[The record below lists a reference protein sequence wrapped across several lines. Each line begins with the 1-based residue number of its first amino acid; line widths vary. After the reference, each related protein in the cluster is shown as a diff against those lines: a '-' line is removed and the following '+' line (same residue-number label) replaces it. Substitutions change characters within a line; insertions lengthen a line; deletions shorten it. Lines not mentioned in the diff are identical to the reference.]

1 MSWRKHFTI
10 PQTANELAKTTK
22 NSHAGAHGVNTSSKF
37 SSWLKDV
44 YSGMPNRVDRYMQFD
59 IMDSDSEVNAALDTV
74 AEFCTQFDYES
85 NLPFAVE
92 HFNDPTDA
100 EVKVITASLRQWC
113 MINDWNKRIWRTVR
127 NSLKFGD
134 QFFIRDPETYEL
146 LYVNSEDV
154 SKIIINQAKGKE
166 VEQYIIKNISLD
178 IGNKVATDPLVADQN
193 YGPTQFNKNA
203 FTQFASSQSTNATSN
218 NNIET
223 PVAASHVLHL
233 SLSEGMDIDYPFG
246 KSILEA
252 VYKVYQQKS
261 LLEDSIII
269 YRVQR
274 APERR
279 VFYID
284 VGNMPANMAMSFV
297 ERVKNEIHQRRIPSR
312 TGGGASMM
320 DASYN
325 PLSMLED
332 YFFAQTAEGRG
343 SKVEVLP
350 GGDNLGQID
359 DLKYFTNKLMRALRI
374 PSSYMPTGPDDGTA
388 SYNDGRVGTAFIQ
401 EYRFNKYCQRLQNL
415 LINPLD
421 KEFKMF
427 LKHKGIELDTS
438 TFKITFL
445 PPQSFSE
452 YREIEVNNARAA
464 VFGQLAE
471 VPYIARRFALK
482 KYLGL
487 TDEEI
492 VENEQMWQDENPEE
506 GAASAAA
513 GSAEASGDLTSLG
526 LQRPSEEDFGQ
537 AEQLGQELPPGEQGQ
552 ETGQQSPLAGAP
564 PAPGAAPGAPSPGGQ

>member
-1 MSWRKHFTI
+1 MSWRKHFQI
-10 PQTANELAKTTK
+10 PQTANELAKAKGQT
-22 NSHAGAHGVNTSSKF
+22 HAHNGTSTKF

-44 YSGMPNRVDRYMQFD
+44 YTGTPNRIDRYNQYE
-59 IMDSDSEVNAALDTV
+59 IMDADSEVNGALDTI

-85 NLPFAVE
+85 NLPFTIE
-92 HFNDPTDA
+92 HFQDPTDA
-100 EVKVITASLRQWC
+100 EVKVLTASLRQWC
-113 MINDWNKRIWRTVR
+113 MINDWNKRIWRMVR
-127 NSLKFGD
+127 NSLKYGD

-146 LYVNSEDV
+146 YYVSAADV
-154 SKIIINQAKGKE
+154 SKLIINESKGKE
-166 VEQYIIKNISLD
+166 VEQYILKNLSLD
-178 IGNKVATDPLVADQN
+178 VTNKVATEPLITDQN
-193 YGPTQFNKNA
+193 YGPTQFAKTA
-203 FTQFASSQSTNATSN
+203 FTQFASPAASGAGNSN
-218 NNIET
+218 QVET
-223 PVAASHVLHL
+223 AVSASHVVHL
-233 SLSEGMDIDYPFG
+233 SLSEGMDVNYPFG
-246 KSILEA
+246 TSILEA

-297 ERVKNEIHQRRIPSR
+297 ERVKNEIHQRRIPSK
-312 TGGGASMM
+312 TGGGTSMM

-388 SYNDGRVGTAFIQ
+388 VFNDGRVGTAFIQ

-427 LKHKGIELDTS
+427 LKKKGVELDSS
-438 TFKITFL
+438 TFKLNFL

-464 VFGQLAE
+464 VFGQLSE
-471 VPYIARRFALK
+471 VAYLSRRFVLK

-492 VENEQMWQDENPEE
+492 VENETMWQEENPE
-506 GAASAAA
+506 GAVTTPADDAALA
-513 GSAEASGDLTSLG
+513 GSDLNTLGIQRPTEDDMGQLDSLAQEPAAMPGAEA
-526 LQRPSEEDFGQ
+526 P
-537 AEQLGQELPPGEQGQ
+537 
-552 ETGQQSPLAGAP
+552 SPLGGTPA
-564 PAPGAAPGAPSPGGQ
+564 PAPGPGGTPNATQ

>member
-1 MSWRKHFTI
+1 MSWRKYFQI
-10 PQTANELAKTTK
+10 PQTANEIAATK
-22 NSHAGAHGVNTSSKF
+22 QSGTAHTGTSNKF

-44 YSGMPNRVDRYMQFD
+44 YTGAPNRVDRYTQYE
-59 IMDSDSEVNAALDTV
+59 IMDADSEVNAALDTI

-85 NLPFAVE
+85 NLPFTIE
-92 HFNDPTDA
+92 HFNEPTEA
-100 EVKVITASLRQWC
+100 EVKVLENSLRQWC
-113 MINDWNKRIWRTVR
+113 MINDWNKRTWRTVR
-127 NSLKFGD
+127 NAVKFGD

-146 LYVNSEDV
+146 LYVNPADV

-166 VEQYIIKNISLD
+166 VEQYILKNLSLD
-178 IGNKVATDPLVADQN
+178 VVNKVASEPLVTDQN
-193 YGPTQFNKNA
+193 FGPTQFAKTA
-203 FTQFASSQSTNATSN
+203 FTQYASPGAAAANSGNQA
-218 NNIET
+218 ET
-223 PVAASHVLHL
+223 AINASHVVHV
-233 SLSEGMDIDYPFG
+233 SLSEGMDIAYPFG
-246 KSILEA
+246 TSVLEN

-312 TGGGASMM
+312 TGGGASIM

-388 SYNDGRVGTAFIQ
+388 VYNDGRVGTAFIQ
-401 EYRFNKYCQRLQNL
+401 EYRFNKYCQRIQNL

-427 LKHKGIELDTS
+427 LKKKGIELDSS
-438 TFKITFL
+438 TFKLTFL

-471 VPYIARRFALK
+471 VPYLSRRFVLK

-487 TDEEI
+487 TDAEI
-492 VENEQMWQDENPEE
+492 AENEGMWEEENPESAVSTATQD
-506 GAASAAA
+506 AALA
-513 GSAEASGDLTSLG
+513 GSDLNTLG
-526 LQRPSEEDFGQ
+526 LTRPGEEDMTQVDTLTQQQ
-537 AEQLGQELPPGEQGQ
+537 AAEPV
-552 ETGQQSPLAGAP
+552 
-564 PAPGAAPGAPSPGGQ
+564 PGAEAPSPVGGTPTTAPGGTPSAT

>member
-1 MSWRKHFTI
+1 MSWRKHFQI
-10 PQTANELAKTTK
+10 PQTANELARAKGHTSAHNGTSTK
-22 NSHAGAHGVNTSSKF
+22 FN
-37 SSWLKDV
+37 SWLKDV
-44 YSGMPNRVDRYMQFD
+44 YTGTPNRVDRYMQYE
-59 IMDSDSEVNAALDTV
+59 IMDADSEVNGALDTI

-85 NLPFAVE
+85 NLPFAIE
-92 HFNDPTDA
+92 HFQDPTDA
-100 EVKVITASLRQWC
+100 EVKVLTASLRQWC
-113 MINDWNKRIWRTVR
+113 LLNDWNKRIWRMVR
-127 NSLKFGD
+127 NSLKYGD

-146 LYVNSEDV
+146 YYISAQDV
-154 SKIIINQAKGKE
+154 SKLIINEAKGKE
-166 VEQYIIKNISLD
+166 IEQYIVKNISLNIAD
-178 IGNKVATDPLVADQN
+178 KVATEPLVTDAN
-193 YGPTQFNKNA
+193 YGPTQFSKQA
-203 FTQFASSQSTNATSN
+203 FTQFASPSANGPGNSN
-218 NNIET
+218 QTET
-223 PVAASHVLHL
+223 AVSASHVIHL
-233 SLSEGMDIDYPFG
+233 SLSEGMDINYPFG
-246 KSILEA
+246 TSILEA
-252 VYKVYQQKS
+252 VYKVFQQKS

-297 ERVKNEIHQRRIPSR
+297 ERVKNEIHQRRIPSK
-312 TGGGASMM
+312 TGGGTSMM

-388 SYNDGRVGTAFIQ
+388 VYNDGRVGTAFIQ

-415 LINPLD
+415 MIGPLD

-427 LKHKGIELDTS
+427 LKKKGVELDSS
-438 TFKITFL
+438 TFTLQFL

-471 VPYIARRFALK
+471 VNYLSRRFVLK

-492 VENEQMWQDENPEE
+492 VENETKWQEENPE
-506 GAASAAA
+506 GAVSTASDDAALAGSDLNTLGIQRPTEDDMGQLDAAA
-513 GSAEASGDLTSLG
+513 
-526 LQRPSEEDFGQ
+526 
-537 AEQLGQELPPGEQGQ
+537 
-552 ETGQQSPLAGAP
+552 QQAGAP
-564 PAPGAAPGAPSPGGQ
+564 AGEEAPSTLGGTPAPAATPGAPQNAPQ

>member
-1 MSWRKHFTI
+1 MSWRKHFQI
-10 PQTANELAKTTK
+10 PQTANEIAGNKRGQ
-22 NSHAGAHGVNTSSKF
+22 SQHAGSSNKF

-44 YSGMPNRVDRYMQFD
+44 YTGAPNRVDRYQQYE
-59 IMDSDSEVNAALDTV
+59 IMDNDSEVNAAVDTI

-85 NLPFAVE
+85 NLPFSIE
-92 HFNDPTDA
+92 HFTDPTDA
-100 EVKVITASLRQWC
+100 EVNVLNRSLRQWC
-113 MINDWNKRIWRTVR
+113 LINSWNKRVWRMFR
-127 NSLKFGD
+127 NALKYGD

-146 LYVNSEDV
+146 YYVNAQDV
-154 SKIIINQAKGKE
+154 SKLIINEAKGRE
-166 VEQYIIKNISLD
+166 IEQYILKNISLD
-178 IGNKVATDPLVADQN
+178 VMNKVASEPLITDQN
-193 YGPTQFNKNA
+193 YGPTQFNKGA
-203 FTQFASSQSTNATSN
+203 FTQFATANSNQGNAN
-218 NNIET
+218 NVET
-223 PVAASHVLHL
+223 PVSANHVVHL
-233 SLSEGMDIDYPFG
+233 SLSEGMDTNYPFG
-246 KSILEA
+246 VSILESI
-252 VYKVYQQKS
+252 YKVFQQKS

-312 TGGGASMM
+312 TGGGTSMM

-374 PSSYMPTGPDDGTA
+374 PSSYLPTGPDDGTA
-388 SYNDGRVGTAFIQ
+388 VFNDGRVGTAFIQ

-415 LINPLD
+415 VIDPLD
-421 KEFKMF
+421 NEFKMF
-427 LKHKGIELDTS
+427 LKKKGIELDTS
-438 TFKITFL
+438 TFKLQFL

-452 YREIEVNNARAA
+452 YRDIEINNARAA

-471 VPYIARRFALK
+471 VNYLSRRFVLK

-492 VENEQMWQDENPEE
+492 VENETMWTQENPDAGLPSTATGGDSMSGDLSSVGIERPTDDDMGQIAGIEASAAEPAPEE
-506 GAASAAA
+506 GGQVNTGAASPL
-513 GSAEASGDLTSLG
+513 GS
-526 LQRPSEEDFGQ
+526 
-537 AEQLGQELPPGEQGQ
+537 
-552 ETGQQSPLAGAP
+552 P
-564 PAPGAAPGAPSPGGQ
+564 PAPGAPA

>member
-1 MSWRKHFTI
+1 MSWRKHFQI
-10 PQTANELAKTTK
+10 PQTANEVARNKGQHQQHMG
-22 NSHAGAHGVNTSSKF
+22 SSSKF

-44 YSGMPNRVDRYMQFD
+44 YTGAPNRVDRYMQYE
-59 IMDSDSEVNAALDTV
+59 IMDNDSEVNAALDTV

-85 NLPFAVE
+85 NLPFTVE
-92 HFNDPTDA
+92 HYNEPTES
-100 EVKVITASLRQWC
+100 EVTVLNRSLRQWC
-113 MINDWNKRIWRTVR
+113 MINDWNKRIWRMVR
-127 NSLKFGD
+127 NSLKYGD

-146 LYVNSEDV
+146 YYVNAADV
-154 SKIIINQAKGKE
+154 SKLIINEAKGKE
-166 VEQYIIKNISLD
+166 IEQYIVKNISLD
-178 IGNKVATDPLVADQN
+178 IMDKVATEPLITDQN
-193 YGPTQFNKNA
+193 YGPTQFNKQA
-203 FTQFASSQSTNATSN
+203 FTQYATANHNTTNA

-223 PVAASHVLHL
+223 PVAASHVVHL
-233 SLSEGMDIDYPFG
+233 SLSEGMDTNYPFG
-246 KSILEA
+246 TSVLESI
-252 VYKVYQQKS
+252 YKVYQQKS

-312 TGGGASMM
+312 TGGGSSIM

-388 SYNDGRVGTAFIQ
+388 AYNDGRVGTAFIQ
-401 EYRFNKYCQRLQNL
+401 EYRFNKYCQRLQL
-415 LINPLD
+415 MLIDPLD
-421 KEFKMF
+421 AEFKMF
-427 LKHKGIELDTS
+427 LKKKGIELDTS
-438 TFKITFL
+438 TFKLNFL

-452 YREIEVNNARAA
+452 YRDIEINNARAA
-464 VFGQLAE
+464 VFGQLSE
-471 VPYIARRFALK
+471 VAYLSRRFVLK

-487 TDEEI
+487 TDEEV
-492 VENEQMWQDENPEE
+492 VENEQLWMEENPDATTNLPAGEQTGE
-506 GAASAAA
+506 MSTDLNTVGIERPTEDDLGELDAAA
-513 GSAEASGDLTSLG
+513 AAAEI
-526 LQRPSEEDFGQ
+526 
-537 AEQLGQELPPGEQGQ
+537 PPGPEGQ
-552 ETGQQSPLAGAP
+552 VNTGTASPVGS
-564 PAPGAAPGAPSPGGQ
+564 PAPTPGAPA

>member
-1 MSWRKHFTI
+1 MSWRKHFQI
-10 PQTANELAKTTK
+10 PQTANELARVK
-22 NSHAGAHGVNTSSKF
+22 GNTSAHNGTSTKF
-37 SSWLKDV
+37 NSWLKDV
-44 YSGMPNRVDRYMQFD
+44 YTGTPNRIDRYNQYE
-59 IMDSDSEVNAALDTV
+59 IMDSDSEVNGALDTIS
-74 AEFCTQFDYES
+74 EFCTQFDYES
-85 NLPFAVE
+85 NLPFSIE
-92 HFNDPTDA
+92 HFQDPTDA
-100 EVKVITASLRQWC
+100 EVKVLTASLRQWC
-113 MINDWNKRIWRTVR
+113 MINDWNKRIWRMVR
-127 NSLKFGD
+127 NGLKYGD

-146 LYVNSEDV
+146 YYVSAADV
-154 SKIIINQAKGKE
+154 SKLIINESKGKE
-166 VEQYIIKNISLD
+166 VEQYIIKNLSLNITD
-178 IGNKVATDPLVADQN
+178 KVASEPLITDQN
-193 YGPTQFNKNA
+193 FGPTQFAKTA
-203 FTQFASSQSTNATSN
+203 FTQFASPTASNAASN
-218 NNIET
+218 QVEIAVN
-223 PVAASHVLHL
+223 ASHVVHL
-233 SLSEGMDIDYPFG
+233 SLSEGMDINYPFG
-246 KSILEA
+246 TSILEA
-252 VYKVYQQKS
+252 VYKVFQQKS

-297 ERVKNEIHQRRIPSR
+297 ERVKNEIHQRRIPSK
-312 TGGGASMM
+312 TGGGTSMM

-388 SYNDGRVGTAFIQ
+388 VFNDGRVGTAFIQ

-415 LINPLD
+415 MIGPLD

-427 LKHKGIELDTS
+427 LKKKGVELDSS
-438 TFKITFL
+438 TFKLQFL

-464 VFGQLAE
+464 VFSQLAE

-492 VENEQMWQDENPEE
+492 VENETMWQEENPE
-506 GAASAAA
+506 GAVSTPADDAALA
-513 GSAEASGDLTSLG
+513 GGDLNTLG
-526 LQRPSEEDFGQ
+526 IQRPTEDDMGQ
-537 AEQLGQELPPGEQGQ
+537 LDTLATEPQATGTEQAP
-552 ETGQQSPLAGAP
+552 SPLGGTAP
-564 PAPGAAPGAPSPGGQ
+564 APAPGATPNAPQ

>member
-1 MSWRKHFTI
+1 MSWRKHFQI
-10 PQTANELAKTTK
+10 PKTANELAAESRG
-22 NSHAGAHGVNTSSKF
+22 NSHHASTSNKF

-44 YSGMPNRVDRYMQFD
+44 YSGAPNRVDRYMQYE
-59 IMDSDSEVNAALDTV
+59 IMDSDSEVNSALDTI

-85 NLPFAVE
+85 NLPFTVE
-92 HFNDPTDA
+92 HYNEPTES
-100 EVKVITASLRQWC
+100 EVNVLHRSLRQWC
-113 MINDWNKRIWRTVR
+113 MINDWNKRVWRMVR
-127 NSLKFGD
+127 NTIKYGD
-134 QFFIRDPETYEL
+134 GFFIRDPETYEL
-146 LYVNSEDV
+146 LYVASEDV
-154 SKIIINQAKGKE
+154 SKVIINQSKGKE
-166 VEQYIIKNISLD
+166 VEQYIIKNLSLD
-178 IGNKVATDPLVADQN
+178 INNKVATDPLVQDSN
-193 YGPTQFNKNA
+193 YGPTQFNKTA
-203 FTQFASSQSTNATSN
+203 FTQFASANSGGTSN
-218 NNIET
+218 NEEIA
-223 PVAASHVLHL
+223 VDASHIIHL
-233 SLSEGMDIDYPFG
+233 SLSEGMDVNYPFG
-246 KSILEA
+246 TSILES
-252 VYKVYQQKS
+252 VFKVFQQKS

-297 ERVKNEIHQRRIPSR
+297 ERVKNEIHQKRIPSR
-312 TGGGASMM
+312 TGGGTSMM

-325 PLSMLED
+325 PLSILED

-388 SYNDGRVGTAFIQ
+388 VYNDGRVGTAFIQ

-415 LINPLD
+415 LIDPLD

-427 LKHKGIELDTS
+427 LKNKGIELDTS
-438 TFKITFL
+438 TFKLNFL

-464 VFGQLAE
+464 VFSQLAE
-471 VPYIARRFALK
+471 VPYMSRRFVLK

-487 TDEEI
+487 TDAEI
-492 VENEQMWQDENPEE
+492 VENEEKWQEENPDAIPPGSQPDANSGM
-506 GAASAAA
+506 GA
-513 GSAEASGDLTSLG
+513 GDLTSLG
-526 LQRPSEEDFGQ
+526 LERPGEEDLSQVSDFEDG
-537 AEQLGQELPPGEQGQ
+537 ADLDLGADTGEA
-552 ETGQQSPLAGAP
+552 SPLGSEP
-564 PAPGAAPGAPSPGGQ
+564 TETPGA

>member
-1 MSWRKHFTI
+1 MSWRKHFQI
-10 PQTANELAKTTK
+10 PQTANELARANK
-22 NSHAGAHGVNTSSKF
+22 NSPASAPGLNTSSKF

-59 IMDSDSEVNAALDTV
+59 VMDADSEVNAALDTI

-85 NLPFAVE
+85 NLPFTVE

-100 EVKVITASLRQWC
+100 EVKVITTALRQWC
-113 MINDWNKRIWRTVR
+113 MINDWNKRVWRAVR

-134 QFFIRDPETYEL
+134 QFFVRDPETYEL
-146 LYVNSEDV
+146 LYVNAEDV
-154 SKIIINQAKGKE
+154 SKIVINQAKGKE

-178 IGNKVATDPLVADQN
+178 VNDKVATDPLVTDQN

-203 FTQFASSQSTNATSN
+203 FTQFASAQSTGVAAN
-218 NNIET
+218 NVET
-223 PVAASHVLHL
+223 AVDASHVLHM
-233 SLSEGMDIDYPFG
+233 SLSEGMDINYPFG

-252 VYKVYQQKS
+252 AYKVYQQKS

-312 TGGGASMM
+312 TGGGQSMM

-388 SYNDGRVGTAFIQ
+388 TYNDGRVGTAFIQ

-438 TFKITFL
+438 TFRINFL

-471 VPYIARRFALK
+471 VPYISRRFALK

-492 VENEQMWQDENPEE
+492 VENEQMWQEENPEE
-506 GAASAAA
+506 EGAMAAAA
-513 GSAEASGDLTSLG
+513 GQGEASGDLTSLG
-526 LQRPSEEDFGQ
+526 LQRPAEEDFGQ
-537 AEQLGQELPPGEQGQ
+537 VEQLGQEPEAGATAPEA
-552 ETGQQSPLAGAP
+552 GQQSPLAGPP
-564 PAPGAAPGAPSPGGQ
+564 PAPGGAPAPGGTQ

>member
-1 MSWRKHFTI
+1 MSWRKHFQI
-10 PQTANELAKTTK
+10 PQTANEIAKTKQAVSGHTG
-22 NSHAGAHGVNTSSKF
+22 SSSKF
-37 SSWLKDV
+37 NSWLKDV
-44 YSGMPNRVDRYMQFD
+44 YAGSPNRVDRYMQYE
-59 IMDSDSEVNAALDTV
+59 IMDMDSEVNGALDTI

-92 HFNDPTDA
+92 HYNEPTEA
-100 EVKVITASLRQWC
+100 EVKILTTTLRQWC
-113 MINDWNKRIWRTVR
+113 LINDWNKRIWRMVR
-127 NSLKFGD
+127 NSLKYGD

-146 LYVNSEDV
+146 LYVNPADV
-154 SKIIINQAKGKE
+154 SKIIINQSKGKE
-166 VEQYIIKNISLD
+166 VEQYLIKNLSLD
-178 IGNKVATDPLVADQN
+178 VNSKLATDPLITDQHF
-193 YGPTQFNKNA
+193 GPTQFSKSA
-203 FTQFASSQSTNATSN
+203 FTQYASTTVASTASGNAN
-218 NNIET
+218 NTET
-223 PVAASHVLHL
+223 AINAAHVVHL
-233 SLSEGMDIDYPFG
+233 SMTEGMDNNWPFG
-246 KSILEA
+246 TSILES
-252 VYKVYQQKS
+252 VFKVFQQKS

-312 TGGGASMM
+312 TGGGQSIM

-359 DLKYFTNKLMRALRI
+359 DLKFFTNKLFRGLRI
-374 PSSYMPTGPDDGTA
+374 PSSYLPTGPDDGTA
-388 SYNDGRVGTAFIQ
+388 VYNDGRVGTAFIQ

-415 LINPLD
+415 MINPLD

-427 LKHKGIELDTS
+427 LKKKGVELDSS
-438 TFKITFL
+438 TFKLQFL
-445 PPQSFSE
+445 APQSFSE

-464 VFGQLAE
+464 VFGQLSE
-471 VPYIARRFALK
+471 VPYLSRRFVMK

-487 TDEEI
+487 TDQEI
-492 VENEQMWQDENPEE
+492 VDNEIKWEEENPEGLTQ
-506 GAASAAA
+506 GAAAPAEDQLAPSDLNTLGVIKPTEDQMGELGALQTQAAETEPT
-513 GSAEASGDLTSLG
+513 G
-526 LQRPSEEDFGQ
+526 EE
-537 AEQLGQELPPGEQGQ
+537 
-552 ETGQQSPLAGAP
+552 SPLTP
-564 PAPGAAPGAPSPGGQ
+564 PAAPATPTPGGQA

>member
-1 MSWRKHFTI
+1 MSWRKHFQI
-10 PQTANELAKTTK
+10 PQTANEA
-22 NSHAGAHGVNTSSKF
+22 ARSSNNGNHIGSSNKF

-44 YSGMPNRVDRYMQFD
+44 YTGAPNRVDRYMQYE
-59 IMDSDSEVNAALDTV
+59 IMDADSEVNAALDTI
-74 AEFCTQFDYES
+74 AEFCTQFDTES
-85 NLPFAVE
+85 NLPFVVE
-92 HFNDPTDA
+92 HFDEPTEA
-100 EVKVITASLRQWC
+100 EVTVLNRSLRQWC
-113 MINDWNKRIWRTVR
+113 MINDWNKRIWRMVR
-127 NSLKFGD
+127 NSLKYGD

-146 LYVNSEDV
+146 YYVNAEDV
-154 SKIIINQAKGKE
+154 SKLIINEAKGKE
-166 VEQYIIKNISLD
+166 VEQFIVKNISLD
-178 IGNKVATDPLVADQN
+178 IMNKVATEPLITDKN
-193 YGPTQFNKNA
+193 YGPTQFNKGA
-203 FTQFASSQSTNATSN
+203 FTQFATANSNQSNA

-223 PVAASHVLHL
+223 PVSASHVIHL
-233 SLSEGMDIDYPFG
+233 SMSEGMDTNYPFG
-246 KSILEA
+246 TSILEA
-252 VYKVYQQKS
+252 VYKVFQQKS

-284 VGNMPANMAMSFV
+284 VGNMPANMAMAFV
-297 ERVKNEIHQRRIPSR
+297 DRVKNEIHQRRIPSR
-312 TGGGASMM
+312 TGGGTSMM

-388 SYNDGRVGTAFIQ
+388 VFNDGRVGTAFIQ

-415 LINPLD
+415 IINPLD
-421 KEFKMF
+421 QEFKMF
-427 LKHKGIELDTS
+427 LKKKGIELDTS
-438 TFKITFL
+438 TFRINFL

-452 YREIEVNNARAA
+452 YRDIEINNARAA
-464 VFGQLAE
+464 VFGQLSE
-471 VPYIARRFALK
+471 VQYLSRRFVLK

-492 VENEQMWQDENPEE
+492 VENESMWVEENPE
-506 GAASAAA
+506 
-513 GSAEASGDLTSLG
+513 GSADMGASTEVMGSDLNGVGIERPTDSDMGQLGDLESST
-526 LQRPSEEDFGQ
+526 
-537 AEQLGQELPPGEQGQ
+537 AAPPGEQPAGQ
-552 ETGQQSPLAGAP
+552 VNTGAASPLGSTPA
-564 PAPGAAPGAPSPGGQ
+564 PAPGAPA

>member
-1 MSWRKHFTI
+1 MSWRKHFQI
-10 PQTANELAKTTK
+10 PQTANEVAKSKIATG
-22 NSHAGAHGVNTSSKF
+22 NHHGSSSKF

-44 YSGMPNRVDRYMQFD
+44 YAGTPNRVERYMQYEV
-59 IMDSDSEVNAALDTV
+59 MDQDSEVNAALDTV
-74 AEFCTQFDYES
+74 AEFCTQYDYES
-85 NLPFAVE
+85 NLPFSIE
-92 HFNDPTDA
+92 HFNEPTEA
-100 EVKVITASLRQWC
+100 EVNVLTRSLRQWS
-113 MINDWNKRIWRTVR
+113 MINDWNKRVWRMMR
-127 NSLKFGD
+127 NVIKYGD
-134 QFFIRDPETYEL
+134 GFFIRDPETYEL
-146 LYVNSEDV
+146 LYVDSQDV
-154 SKIIINQAKGKE
+154 SKIIINQAKGRE
-166 VEQYIIKNISLD
+166 VEQYIIKNIS
-178 IGNKVATDPLVADQN
+178 INIAEKVATNPLIADQN
-193 YGPTQFNKNA
+193 YGPTQFNKSA
-203 FTQFASSQSTNATSN
+203 FTQFASANTGSNSNTNNT
-218 NNIET
+218 ET
-223 PVAASHVLHL
+223 AVDASHVLHL
-233 SLSEGMDIDYPFG
+233 SLSEGMDTNYPFG
-246 KSILEA
+246 TSILES
-252 VYKVYQQKS
+252 VYKVFQQKS

-297 ERVKNEIHQRRIPSR
+297 ERVKNEIHQRRMPSR
-312 TGGGASMM
+312 TGGGTSIM

-359 DLKYFTNKLMRALRI
+359 DLKYFTNKLMRAMRI

-388 SYNDGRVGTAFIQ
+388 VYNDGRVGTAFIQ

-415 LINPLD
+415 VVNPLD

-427 LKHKGIELDTS
+427 LKFKGVELDSS
-438 TFKITFL
+438 TFKLTFL

-471 VPYIARRFALK
+471 VAYISRRFALK

-492 VENEQMWQDENPEE
+492 VENEAKWLEENPEAGE
-506 GAASAAA
+506 GVVAPGQVGMAP
-513 GSAEASGDLTSLG
+513 GDLNSLG
-526 LQRPSEEDFGQ
+526 LERPTDADFGQ
-537 AEQLGQELPPGEQGQ
+537 TSQLAQQGQ
-552 ETGQQSPLAGAP
+552 APLPGAEATGQASPLGGI
-564 PAPGAAPGAPSPGGQ
+564 PAPKGATPTPGATR

>member
-1 MSWRKHFTI
+1 MSWRKHFQI
-10 PQTANELAKTTK
+10 PQTANEVAKSKATSG
-22 NSHAGAHGVNTSSKF
+22 NHHGSSSKF

-44 YSGMPNRVDRYMQFD
+44 YAGTPNRVERYMQYEV
-59 IMDSDSEVNAALDTV
+59 MDQDSEVNAALDTV

-85 NLPFAVE
+85 NLPFKIE
-92 HFNDPTDA
+92 HFNEPTEA
-100 EVKVITASLRQWC
+100 EVNVLTRSLRQWS
-113 MINDWNKRIWRTVR
+113 MINDWNKRVWRMMRSTI
-127 NSLKFGD
+127 KYGD
-134 QFFIRDPETYEL
+134 GFFIRDPETYEL
-146 LYVNSEDV
+146 LYVDGADV
-154 SKIIINQAKGKE
+154 SKIIINQSKGRE
-166 VEQYIIKNISLD
+166 VEQYIIKNISINIAD
-178 IGNKVATDPLVADQN
+178 KVATNPLISDQN
-193 YGPTQFNKNA
+193 YGPTQFNKSA
-203 FTQFASSQSTNATSN
+203 FTQFASANTGSNSNTNNT
-218 NNIET
+218 ET
-223 PVAASHVLHL
+223 AVDASHVLHL
-233 SLSEGMDIDYPFG
+233 SLSEGMDTNYPFG
-246 KSILEA
+246 TSILEA
-252 VYKVYQQKS
+252 VYKVFQQKS

-297 ERVKNEIHQRRIPSR
+297 ERVKNEIHQRRMPSR
-312 TGGGASMM
+312 TGGGTSIM

-359 DLKYFTNKLMRALRI
+359 DLKYFTNKLMRAMRI

-388 SYNDGRVGTAFIQ
+388 TYNDGRVGTAFIQ

-415 LINPLD
+415 VVNPLD
-421 KEFKMF
+421 REFKMF
-427 LKHKGIELDTS
+427 LKFKGIELDSS
-438 TFKITFL
+438 TFKLSFL

-471 VPYIARRFALK
+471 VQYISRRFALK

-492 VENEQMWQDENPEE
+492 VENEAKWMEENPESAE
-506 GAASAAA
+506 GATAPGQANMSA
-513 GSAEASGDLTSLG
+513 GDLNALG
-526 LQRPSEEDFGQ
+526 VERPTDADFGQ
-537 AEQLGQELPPGEQGQ
+537 LDQMGQEGQAPAPGAEA
-552 ETGQQSPLAGAP
+552 TGQASPLGGPPAPGGAP
-564 PAPGAAPGAPSPGGQ
+564 PAPGATQ

>member
-1 MSWRKHFTI
+1 MSWRKHFQI
-10 PQTANELAKTTK
+10 PQTANEVAQGKQGSS
-22 NSHAGAHGVNTSSKF
+22 SHAGSSNKF

-44 YSGMPNRVDRYMQFD
+44 YSGAPNRVDRYMQYE
-59 IMDSDSEVNAALDTV
+59 IMDNDSEVNAALDTV
-74 AEFCTQFDYES
+74 AEFCTQFDFES
-85 NLPFAVE
+85 NLPFTIE
-92 HFNDPTDA
+92 HFNEPTES
-100 EVKVITASLRQWC
+100 EVNVLNRSLRQWC
-113 MINDWNKRIWRTVR
+113 MINDWNKRIWRLVR
-127 NSLKFGD
+127 NALKYGD

-146 LYVNSEDV
+146 YYVNAADV
-154 SKIIINQAKGKE
+154 SKLIINEAKGKE
-166 VEQYIIKNISLD
+166 IEQYIMKNLGLD
-178 IGNKVATDPLVADQN
+178 VANKVATEPLITDQN
-193 YGPTQFNKNA
+193 FGPTQFNKSA
-203 FTQFASSQSTNATSN
+203 FTQFATANGASTGAN
-218 NNIET
+218 NVEI
-223 PVAASHVLHL
+223 PVSASHVIHL
-233 SLSEGMDIDYPFG
+233 SLSEGMDTNYPFG
-246 KSILEA
+246 VSILEA
-252 VYKVYQQKS
+252 VYKVFQQKS

-312 TGGGASMM
+312 TGGGTSMM

-388 SYNDGRVGTAFIQ
+388 VFNDGRVGTAFIQ
-401 EYRFNKYCQRLQNL
+401 EYRFNKYCQRIQNL
-415 LINPLD
+415 LVNPLD
-421 KEFKMF
+421 AEFKMF
-427 LKHKGIELDTS
+427 LKKKGIELDTS
-438 TFKITFL
+438 TFKLSFL

-452 YREIEVNNARAA
+452 YREIEINNARAS
-464 VFGQLAE
+464 VFGQLSE
-471 VPYIARRFALK
+471 VQYLSRRFVLK

-492 VENEQMWQDENPEE
+492 LENESMWMEENPDASTNLPPVETPGGE
-506 GAASAAA
+506 LSSELNSIGVERPTEDDLGQMDALGAEQSAPPEGGGEVNTGAASPL
-513 GSAEASGDLTSLG
+513 GSA
-526 LQRPSEEDFGQ
+526 
-537 AEQLGQELPPGEQGQ
+537 
-552 ETGQQSPLAGAP
+552 
-564 PAPGAAPGAPSPGGQ
+564 PAPGAPQA

>member
-1 MSWRKHFTI
+1 MSWRKHFQI
-10 PQTANELAKTTK
+10 PQTANEIARTR
-22 NSHAGAHGVNTSSKF
+22 GTSSAHNGTSTKF
-37 SSWLKDV
+37 NSWLKDV
-44 YSGMPNRVDRYMQFD
+44 YTGTPNRIDRYGQYEL
-59 IMDSDSEVNAALDTV
+59 MDADSEVNGALDTI
-74 AEFCTQFDYES
+74 AEFCTQFDFES
-85 NLPFAVE
+85 NLPFTIE
-92 HFNDPTDA
+92 HFDTPTDA
-100 EVKVITASLRQWC
+100 EVKVLTSSLRQWC
-113 MINDWNKRIWRTVR
+113 LINEWNKRIWRMVR
-127 NSLKFGD
+127 NALKYGD

-146 LYVNSEDV
+146 YYVAAQDV
-154 SKIIINQAKGKE
+154 SKLIINEAKGRE
-166 VEQYIIKNISLD
+166 VEQYIMKNLSLD
-178 IGNKVATDPLVADQN
+178 VGNKVASEPLITDNN
-193 YGPTQFNKNA
+193 YGPTQFAKTA
-203 FTQFASSQSTNATSN
+203 FTQFASPTAAGAANSNQAEIPVNAN
-218 NNIET
+218 
-223 PVAASHVLHL
+223 HVVHM
-233 SLSEGMDIDYPFG
+233 SLSEGMDTNYPFG
-246 KSILEA
+246 TSILEA

-312 TGGGASMM
+312 TGGGTSIM
-320 DASYN
+320 DSSYN

-388 SYNDGRVGTAFIQ
+388 VYSDGRVGTAFIQ

-415 LINPLD
+415 IIGPLD

-427 LKHKGIELDTS
+427 LKKKGVELDSS
-438 TFKITFL
+438 TFHLTFL

-471 VPYIARRFALK
+471 VPYLSRRFVLK

-487 TDEEI
+487 TDAEM
-492 VENEQMWQDENPEE
+492 VENESMWQEENPDGSMTSTEQD
-506 GAASAAA
+506 AALS
-513 GSAEASGDLTSLG
+513 SGDLNALG
-526 LQRPSEEDFGQ
+526 VQRPTEDEMGQVDALSSEPEATPG
-537 AEQLGQELPPGEQGQ
+537 AEAP
-552 ETGQQSPLAGAP
+552 SPLAG
-564 PAPGAAPGAPSPGGQ
+564 GAAAPAVPGAPTNATQ

>member
-1 MSWRKHFTI
+1 MSWRKHFQI
-10 PQTANELAKTTK
+10 PQTANELARANK
-22 NSHAGAHGVNTSSKF
+22 NSHAGAHGLNTSSKF

-59 IMDSDSEVNAALDTV
+59 VMDADSEVNAALDTV

-85 NLPFAVE
+85 NLPFEIE

-100 EVKVITASLRQWC
+100 EVKVITTALRQWC
-113 MINDWNKRIWRTVR
+113 MINDWNKRVWRAVR
-127 NSLKFGD
+127 NALKFGD

-146 LYVNSEDV
+146 LYVNAEDV
-154 SKIIINQAKGKE
+154 SKIIINQAKGRE
-166 VEQYIIKNISLD
+166 VEQFIIKNLSLD
-178 IGNKVATDPLVADQN
+178 IGNKVATDPLVTDQN

-203 FTQFASSQSTNATSN
+203 FTQFASAQSTNSAVN

-223 PVAASHVLHL
+223 AVDASHVLHM
-233 SLSEGMDIDYPFG
+233 SLSEGMDINYPFG

-252 VYKVYQQKS
+252 AYKVYQQKS

-312 TGGGASMM
+312 TGGGQSMM

-359 DLKYFTNKLMRALRI
+359 DLKYFTNKMMRALRI

-388 SYNDGRVGTAFIQ
+388 VYNDGRVGTAFIQ

-438 TFKITFL
+438 TFKLNFL

-471 VPYIARRFALK
+471 VPYISRRFALK

-492 VENEQMWQDENPEE
+492 VENERMWADENPEE
-506 GAASAAA
+506 EGAGMLAS
-513 GSAEASGDLTSLG
+513 GEAEASGDLTSLG

-537 AEQLGQELPPGEQGQ
+537 AEQLGQEPQPGAEGQ
-552 ETGQQSPLAGAP
+552 ETGQQSPLAGPP
-564 PAPGAAPGAPSPGGQ
+564 PAPGGAPAPGGM

>member
-1 MSWRKHFTI
+1 MSWRKHFQI
-10 PQTANELAKTTK
+10 PQTANEVAGNKRGQ
-22 NSHAGAHGVNTSSKF
+22 SQHAGSSNKF

-44 YSGMPNRVDRYMQFD
+44 YSGAPNRVDRYLQYE
-59 IMDSDSEVNAALDTV
+59 IMDNDSEVNAAIDTI

-85 NLPFAVE
+85 NLPFSVS
-92 HFNDPTDA
+92 HFTDPTDA
-100 EVKVITASLRQWC
+100 EVNVLNRSLRQWC
-113 MINDWNKRIWRTVR
+113 MINSWNKRVWRMFR
-127 NSLKFGD
+127 NALKYGD

-146 LYVNSEDV
+146 YYVNAQDV
-154 SKIIINQAKGKE
+154 SKLIINEAKGKE
-166 VEQYIIKNISLD
+166 IEQYILKNVSLD
-178 IGNKVATDPLVADQN
+178 VMNKVASEPLITDQN

-203 FTQFASSQSTNATSN
+203 FTQFATANSNQGNAN
-218 NNIET
+218 NTET
-223 PVAASHVLHL
+223 PVSANHMVHL
-233 SLSEGMDIDYPFG
+233 SLSEGMDTNYPFG
-246 KSILEA
+246 VSVLESI
-252 VYKVYQQKS
+252 YKVFQQKS

-312 TGGGASMM
+312 SGGGTSMM

-374 PSSYMPTGPDDGTA
+374 PSSYLPTGPDDGTA
-388 SYNDGRVGTAFIQ
+388 VFNDGRVGTAFIQ

-415 LINPLD
+415 VIDPLD
-421 KEFKMF
+421 NEFKMF
-427 LKHKGIELDTS
+427 LKKKGIELDTS
-438 TFKITFL
+438 TFKLQFL

-452 YREIEVNNARAA
+452 YREIEINNARAA

-471 VPYIARRFALK
+471 VNYLSRRFVLK

-492 VENEQMWQDENPEE
+492 VENETMWGQENPDAGIPAAGTGEAMSGDLSSVGIE
-506 GAASAAA
+506 RPTDDDMGQIGDMEASAAEVPPPEAGGQVNTGAASPL
-513 GSAEASGDLTSLG
+513 GSA
-526 LQRPSEEDFGQ
+526 
-537 AEQLGQELPPGEQGQ
+537 
-552 ETGQQSPLAGAP
+552 
-564 PAPGAAPGAPSPGGQ
+564 PAPGAPA

>member
-1 MSWRKHFTI
+1 MSWKKHFQI
-10 PQTANELAKTTK
+10 PQTANEVAQSKAASGNHHGSTT
-22 NSHAGAHGVNTSSKF
+22 KF

-44 YSGMPNRVDRYMQFD
+44 YAGAPNRVDRYMQYE
-59 IMDSDSEVNAALDTV
+59 IMDMDSEINGALDTI

-85 NLPFAVE
+85 NLPFSIE
-92 HFNDPTDA
+92 HFNDTTEA
-100 EVKVITASLRQWC
+100 EVNVITRSLRQWC
-113 MINDWNKRIWRTVR
+113 MINDWNKRAWRMVR
-127 NSLKFGD
+127 NVIKSGD
-134 QFFIRDPETYEL
+134 IFFIRDPETYEL
-146 LYVNSEDV
+146 LYVDPTDV
-154 SKIIINQAKGKE
+154 TKIVINQSKGRE
-166 VEQYIIKNISLD
+166 IEQYIIKNISLD
-178 IGNKVATDPLVADQN
+178 VGQKVATNPLIADQN
-193 YGPTQFNKNA
+193 YGPTQFNKSA
-203 FTQFASSQSTNATSN
+203 FTQFASANTAGNTNTN
-218 NNIET
+218 NVET
-223 PVAASHVLHL
+223 AVDAAHVLHL
-233 SLSEGMDIDYPFG
+233 SLSEGMDTNYPFG
-246 KSILEA
+246 TSVLES
-252 VYKVYQQKS
+252 VFKIFQQKS
-261 LLEDSIII
+261 LLEDSILI

-312 TGGGASMM
+312 TGGGQSIM
-320 DASYN
+320 DSSYN

-359 DLKYFTNKLMRALRI
+359 DLKYFNNKMLRALRI

-388 SYNDGRVGTAFIQ
+388 AYNDGRVGTAYIQ

-415 LINPLD
+415 MINNLD

-427 LKHKGIELDTS
+427 LKKKGIEIDAS
-438 TFKITFL
+438 TFKLTFL

-471 VPYIARRFALK
+471 VPYISRRFALK

-492 VENEQMWQDENPEE
+492 VQNEAQWMEENPEGQVTPAMGPE
-506 GAASAAA
+506 SALG
-513 GSAEASGDLTSLG
+513 GSDLNSVG
-526 LQRPSEEDFGQ
+526 LQRPTEDDFGQ
-537 AEQLGQELPPGEQGQ
+537 IDAVNGKAEAEAEAGTAGLPGA
-552 ETGQQSPLAGAP
+552 ETNQSPLANAKP
-564 PAPGAAPGAPSPGGQ
+564 TPGATR

>member
-1 MSWRKHFTI
+1 MSWRKYFII
-10 PQTANELAKTTK
+10 PQTANEVAASKKAATGQH
-22 NSHAGAHGVNTSSKF
+22 NHHGSSSKF
-37 SSWLKDV
+37 SSWLRDV
-44 YSGMPNRVDRYMQFD
+44 YTGAPNRVDRYMQYE
-59 IMDSDSEVNAALDTV
+59 IMDADSEVNSALDTI

-85 NLPFAVE
+85 DLPFTIDYHNE
-92 HFNDPTDA
+92 PTDA
-100 EVKVITASLRQWC
+100 EVKVLTASLRQWC
-113 MINDWNKRIWRTVR
+113 MINDWNKRLWRMVR
-127 NSLKFGD
+127 NSIKFGD

-146 LYVNSEDV
+146 LYVSPNDV

-166 VEQYIIKNISLD
+166 IEQYLIKNLSLD
-178 IGNKVATDPLVADQN
+178 SVNKVASEPLITDQN
-193 YGPTQFNKNA
+193 FGPTQFNKTA
-203 FTQFASSQSTNATSN
+203 FTQFASPNTATSN
-218 NNIET
+218 SQQQET
-223 PVAASHVLHL
+223 AVSSTHVVHL
-233 SLSEGMDIDYPFG
+233 SLSEGMDIAYPFG
-246 KSILEA
+246 TSVLEN

-312 TGGGASMM
+312 TGGGANIM

-325 PLSMLED
+325 PLSILED

-359 DLKYFTNKLMRALRI
+359 DLKYFTNKMMRALRI

-388 SYNDGRVGTAFIQ
+388 VFNDGRVGTAFIQ
-401 EYRFNKYCQRLQNL
+401 EYRFNKYCQRIQNL
-415 LINPLD
+415 LVNPLD

-427 LKHKGIELDTS
+427 LKKKGIELDSS
-438 TFKITFL
+438 TFSLSFL

-452 YREIEVNNARAA
+452 YRDIEVNNARAA

-471 VPYIARRFALK
+471 VPFLSRRFVLK

-487 TDEEI
+487 TDDEI
-492 VENEQMWQDENPEE
+492 VENEKMWEEENPE
-506 GAASAAA
+506 GQGTVVDDAALA
-513 GSAEASGDLTSLG
+513 GSDLNTLG
-526 LQRPSEEDFGQ
+526 VTRPSEEDMTQIDTLSQQ
-537 AEQLGQELPPGEQGQ
+537 APEPGA
-552 ETGQQSPLAGAP
+552 ETAAGAASPLGG
-564 PAPGAAPGAPSPGGQ
+564 APGATPTPGGPTGAV

>member
-1 MSWRKHFTI
+1 MSWRKHFQI
-10 PQTANELAKTTK
+10 PQTANEIARANK
-22 NSHAGAHGVNTSSKF
+22 NSQASAPGLNTSSKF

-59 IMDSDSEVNAALDTV
+59 IMDADSEVNAALDTI

-100 EVKVITASLRQWC
+100 EVKVITTSLRQWC
-113 MINDWNKRIWRTVR
+113 MINDWNKRVWRAVR

-146 LYVNSEDV
+146 LYVNAEDV

-178 IGNKVATDPLVADQN
+178 VNDKVATDPLVTDQN

-203 FTQFASSQSTNATSN
+203 FTQFASSQGTNATSN

-223 PVAASHVLHL
+223 AVDASHVLHM
-233 SLSEGMDIDYPFG
+233 SLSEGMDINYPFG

-252 VYKVYQQKS
+252 AYKVYQQKS

-312 TGGGASMM
+312 TGGGQSMM

-388 SYNDGRVGTAFIQ
+388 VYNDGRVGTAFIQ

-438 TFKITFL
+438 TFRINFL

-471 VPYIARRFALK
+471 VPYISRRFALK

-492 VENEQMWQDENPEE
+492 VENEQMWQEENPEE
-506 GAASAAA
+506 EGAPAAA
-513 GSAEASGDLTSLG
+513 ADQGEASGDLTSLG

-537 AEQLGQELPPGEQGQ
+537 AEQLGQEQPPGAEAP
-552 ETGQQSPLAGAP
+552 ETGQQSPLAGPP
-564 PAPGAAPGAPSPGGQ
+564 PAPGGAPAPGGLQ

>member
-1 MSWRKHFTI
+1 MSWRKHFQI
-10 PQTANELAKTTK
+10 PQTANDLASKGK
-22 NSHAGAHGVNTSSKF
+22 HSSMASSANKF

-44 YSGMPNRVDRYMQFD
+44 YSGAPNRIDRYVQYEM
-59 IMDSDSEVNAALDTV
+59 MDADNEVHAALDTI

-85 NLPFAVE
+85 NLPFTVE
-92 HFNDPTDA
+92 HFQEPTDA
-100 EVKVITASLRQWC
+100 EVTVLNRSLRQWC
-113 MINDWNKRIWRTVR
+113 MINDWNKRVWRTIR
-127 NSLKFGD
+127 NALKYGD
-134 QFFIRDPETYEL
+134 QFFIRDPETYEM
-146 LYVNSEDV
+146 YYINASDV
-154 SKIIINQAKGKE
+154 SKLIINEAKGKE
-166 VEQYIIKNISLD
+166 IEQYIVKNISLD
-178 IGNKVATDPLVADQN
+178 VVNKVATNPLITDN
-193 YGPTQFNKNA
+193 NFGPTQFNKTA
-203 FTQFASSQSTNATSN
+203 FTQFATPTANQNMSSNQT
-218 NNIET
+218 ET
-223 PVAASHVLHL
+223 AVAASHVVHL
-233 SLSEGMDIDYPFG
+233 SLSEGMDQNYPFG
-246 KSILEA
+246 TSILES
-252 VYKVYQQKS
+252 VFKVYQQKS

-284 VGNMPANMAMSFV
+284 VGNMPANMAMAFV
-297 ERVKNEIHQRRIPSR
+297 ERVKNEIHQKRIPSR
-312 TGGGASMM
+312 TGGGASIM

-388 SYNDGRVGTAFIQ
+388 VYNDGRVGTAFIQ

-427 LKHKGIELDTS
+427 LKNKGIELDTS
-438 TFKITFL
+438 TFRLNFL

-452 YREIEVNNARAA
+452 YREIEINNARAA
-464 VFGQLAE
+464 VFSQLAE
-471 VPYIARRFALK
+471 VQYLSRRFTLK

-492 VENEQMWQDENPEE
+492 VENEEMWQEENPDTGGGAAGGEADTSGLGSSDLNSVGIERPTDQDFGQLEPGATPEQGAE
-506 GAASAAA
+506 GAAPVNTGAASPL
-513 GSAEASGDLTSLG
+513 GSA
-526 LQRPSEEDFGQ
+526 
-537 AEQLGQELPPGEQGQ
+537 
-552 ETGQQSPLAGAP
+552 
-564 PAPGAAPGAPSPGGQ
+564 PAPGGGAPA

>member
-1 MSWRKHFTI
+1 MSWRKHFQI
-10 PQTANELAKTTK
+10 PKTANELAAERGKTT
-22 NSHAGAHGVNTSSKF
+22 AHNGSNTKF

-44 YSGMPNRVDRYMQFD
+44 YTGAPNRVDRYMQYE
-59 IMDSDSEVNAALDTV
+59 IMDADSEVNSALDTI

-85 NLPFAVE
+85 NLPFSVE
-92 HFNDPTDA
+92 HFNEPTEA
-100 EVKVITASLRQWC
+100 EVTVLTRSLRQWC
-113 MINDWNKRIWRTVR
+113 MINDWNKRVWRMVR
-127 NSLKFGD
+127 NAIKFGD

-146 LYVNSEDV
+146 LYVNPGDV
-154 SKIIINQAKGKE
+154 SKIIINEAKGKI

-178 IGNKVATDPLVADQN
+178 VMNKVASQPLTTDQT
-193 YGPTQFNKNA
+193 YGPTQFNKTA
-203 FTQFASSQSTNATSN
+203 FTQFASPN
-218 NNIET
+218 
-223 PVAASHVLHL
+223 VAAAANQQETGVDAAHVIHL
-233 SLSEGMDIDYPFG
+233 SLSEGMDIAYPFG
-246 KSILEA
+246 TSVLES

-297 ERVKNEIHQRRIPSR
+297 ERVKNEIHQRRIPSK
-312 TGGGASMM
+312 TGGGTSIM

-388 SYNDGRVGTAFIQ
+388 VYNDGRVGTAFIQ
-401 EYRFNKYCQRLQNL
+401 EYRFNKYCQRIQNL
-415 LINPLD
+415 LVNSLD

-427 LKHKGIELDTS
+427 LKKKGIELDSS
-438 TFKITFL
+438 TFKLAFL

-471 VPYIARRFALK
+471 VPYLSRRFVLK

-487 TDEEI
+487 TDAEI
-492 VENEQMWQDENPEE
+492 VENEEKWQEENPEGATTTTTDDAALATSDLNTLGMTRPTE
-506 GAASAAA
+506 DDMSQLDTLAQQAPEAGAAATGAAS
-513 GSAEASGDLTSLG
+513 
-526 LQRPSEEDFGQ
+526 
-537 AEQLGQELPPGEQGQ
+537 
-552 ETGQQSPLAGAP
+552 PL
-564 PAPGAAPGAPSPGGQ
+564 GAAPGTATPTPGGTPGAT

>member
-1 MSWRKHFTI
+1 MSWRKHFQI
-10 PQTANELAKTTK
+10 PQTANEIARAKGNSSAHNGTSTK
-22 NSHAGAHGVNTSSKF
+22 FN
-37 SSWLKDV
+37 SWLKDV
-44 YSGMPNRVDRYMQFD
+44 YTGTPNRIDRYGQYEL
-59 IMDSDSEVNAALDTV
+59 MDADSEVNGALDTI
-74 AEFCTQFDYES
+74 AEFCTQFDFES
-85 NLPFAVE
+85 NLPFTVE
-92 HFNDPTDA
+92 HFNEPTDA
-100 EVKVITASLRQWC
+100 EVKVLTSSLRQWC
-113 MINDWNKRIWRTVR
+113 MLNTWNKRIWRMVR
-127 NSLKFGD
+127 NALKYGD

-146 LYVNSEDV
+146 YYVAAQDV
-154 SKIIINQAKGKE
+154 TKLIINEAKGRE
-166 VEQYIIKNISLD
+166 VEQYIMRNLSLD
-178 IGNKVATDPLVADQN
+178 ISDKVMSEPLITDSN
-193 YGPTQFNKNA
+193 YGPAQFSKTA
-203 FTQFASSQSTNATSN
+203 FTQFASPTAAGN
-218 NNIET
+218 NNSNQTEV
-223 PVAASHVLHL
+223 PVNANHVVHM
-233 SLSEGMDIDYPFG
+233 SLSEGMDTNYPFG
-246 KSILEA
+246 TSVLEA

-312 TGGGASMM
+312 TGGGTSIM
-320 DASYN
+320 DSSYN

-359 DLKYFTNKLMRALRI
+359 DLKYFTNKMMRALRI

-388 SYNDGRVGTAFIQ
+388 VFSDGRVGTAFIQ

-415 LINPLD
+415 IIDPLD

-427 LKHKGIELDTS
+427 LKKKGIELDS
-438 TFKITFL
+438 SSFKLTFL

-471 VPYIARRFALK
+471 VPYLSRRFVLK

-487 TDEEI
+487 TDAEM
-492 VENEQMWQDENPEE
+492 VENEEMWADENPDGSVSSTGED
-506 GAASAAA
+506 AALS
-513 GSAEASGDLTSLG
+513 SGDLNSLG
-526 LQRPSEEDFGQ
+526 IQRPTEDDMGQ
-537 AEQLGQELPPGEQGQ
+537 VDALSNEPAAE
-552 ETGQQSPLAGAP
+552 
-564 PAPGAAPGAPSPGGQ
+564 PGAEAPSPLGGGAAAPAPTGAPNATQ

>member
-1 MSWRKHFTI
+1 MSWRKHFQI
-10 PQTANELAKTTK
+10 PQTANEIAASKK
-22 NSHAGAHGVNTSSKF
+22 SSAHSGSSNKF

-44 YSGMPNRVDRYMQFD
+44 YTGAPNRVDRYMQYEL
-59 IMDSDSEVNAALDTV
+59 MDADSEVNGALDTI

-85 NLPFAVE
+85 NLPFSIE
-92 HFNDPTDA
+92 HFNDPTEA
-100 EVKVITASLRQWC
+100 EVKVITTALRQWC
-113 MINDWNKRIWRTVR
+113 MINDWNKRLWRTVR

-146 LYVNSEDV
+146 LYVNSSDV
-154 SKIIINQAKGKE
+154 SKIVINEAKGRE
-166 VEQYIIKNISLD
+166 VEQFIMKNISLD
-178 IGNKVATDPLVADQN
+178 IMNKVASEPLTTDQN
-193 YGPTQFNKNA
+193 YGPSQFNKGA
-203 FTQFASSQSTNATSN
+203 FTQFASPTAGVNAN
-218 NNIET
+218 NAEIAVNAENVI
-223 PVAASHVLHL
+223 HL
-233 SLSEGMDIDYPFG
+233 TLSEGMDIAYPFG
-246 KSILEA
+246 TSILES

-297 ERVKNEIHQRRIPSR
+297 ERVKNEIHQRRIPSK
-312 TGGGASMM
+312 TGGGASIM

-388 SYNDGRVGTAFIQ
+388 VFSDGRVGTAYIQ

-427 LKHKGIELDTS
+427 LKKKGIELDSS
-438 TFKITFL
+438 TFKLSFC

-452 YREIEVNNARAA
+452 YRDIEVNNARAS

-471 VPYIARRFALK
+471 IPYLSRRFVLK

-492 VENEQMWQDENPEE
+492 VDNESMWQEENPEDAVTSTNQDAALASSDLTTLGVNRPTE
-506 GAASAAA
+506 DDMGQLSDLEQGAAEPGAEAAAAGGAASP
-513 GSAEASGDLTSLG
+513 LG
-526 LQRPSEEDFGQ
+526 
-537 AEQLGQELPPGEQGQ
+537 
-552 ETGQQSPLAGAP
+552 GA
-564 PAPGAAPGAPSPGGQ
+564 PAPGQGAPGNAPQ

>member
-1 MSWRKHFTI
+1 MSWRKHFQI
-10 PQTANELAKTTK
+10 PQTANEIAKGKNNSSAHNGSSTK
-22 NSHAGAHGVNTSSKF
+22 FN
-37 SSWLKDV
+37 SWLKDV
-44 YSGMPNRVDRYMQFD
+44 YTGAPNRVDRYTQYE
-59 IMDSDSEVNAALDTV
+59 IMDADSEVNAALDTI
-74 AEFCTQFDYES
+74 AEFCTQFDFES
-85 NLPFAVE
+85 NLPFKIE
-92 HFNDPTDA
+92 HFNEPTDA
-100 EVKVITASLRQWC
+100 EVNVLSRTLRQWC
-113 MINDWNKRIWRTVR
+113 LINDWNKRIWRMMR
-127 NSLKFGD
+127 NAFKYGD

-146 LYVNSEDV
+146 YYVSAEDV
-154 SKIIINQAKGKE
+154 SKLIINEAKGKE
-166 VEQYIIKNISLD
+166 VEQFIMKNISLD
-178 IGNKVATDPLVADQN
+178 VVNKVASEPLITDN
-193 YGPTQFNKNA
+193 SFGPAQFSKTS
-203 FTQFASSQSTNATSN
+203 FTQFASPQAAGNSN
-218 NNIET
+218 QAET
-223 PVAASHVLHL
+223 AVNASHVVHL
-233 SLSEGMDIDYPFG
+233 SLSEGMDTNFPFG
-246 KSILEA
+246 TSILEA

-312 TGGGASMM
+312 TGGGTSIM
-320 DASYN
+320 DSSYN

-388 SYNDGRVGTAFIQ
+388 VYNDGRVGTAFIQ

-415 LINPLD
+415 VVGSLD

-427 LKHKGIELDTS
+427 LKKKGVELDSS
-438 TFKITFL
+438 TFSLSFL

-471 VPYIARRFALK
+471 VPYLSRRFVLA

-487 TDEEI
+487 TEEEI
-492 VENEQMWQDENPEE
+492 VENETKWKEENPDGTETN
-506 GAASAAA
+506 
-513 GSAEASGDLTSLG
+513 AEADAAMAQGDLNSLG
-526 LQRPSEEDFGQ
+526 LQRPAEEDMSQLDDLEQ
-537 AEQLGQELPPGEQGQ
+537 APPTEPGAEVP
-552 ETGQQSPLAGAP
+552 SPLGGT
-564 PAPGAAPGAPSPGGQ
+564 PAPAPTAPGGPANAPQ

>member
-1 MSWRKHFTI
+1 MSWRKHFQI
-10 PQTANELAKTTK
+10 PQTANELAKSKATTG
-22 NSHAGAHGVNTSSKF
+22 NHHGSSSKF

-44 YSGMPNRVDRYMQFD
+44 YAGTPNRVERYMQYEV
-59 IMDSDSEVNAALDTV
+59 MDQDSEVNAALDTV
-74 AEFCTQFDYES
+74 AEFCTQYDYES
-85 NLPFAVE
+85 NLPFTIE
-92 HFNDPTDA
+92 HFNEPTEA
-100 EVKVITASLRQWC
+100 EVNVLTRSLRQWS
-113 MINDWNKRIWRTVR
+113 MINDWNKRVWRMMR
-127 NSLKFGD
+127 NVIKYGD
-134 QFFIRDPETYEL
+134 GFFIRDPETYEL
-146 LYVNSEDV
+146 LYVDSQDV
-154 SKIIINQAKGKE
+154 SKIIINQAKGRE
-166 VEQYIIKNISLD
+166 VEQYIIKNISINIAD
-178 IGNKVATDPLVADQN
+178 KVATNPLIADQN
-193 YGPTQFNKNA
+193 YGPTQFNKSA
-203 FTQFASSQSTNATSN
+203 FTQFASANTGSNSNTNNT
-218 NNIET
+218 ET
-223 PVAASHVLHL
+223 AVDAAHVLHL
-233 SLSEGMDIDYPFG
+233 SLSEGMDTNYPFG
-246 KSILEA
+246 TSILES
-252 VYKVYQQKS
+252 VYKVFQQKS

-297 ERVKNEIHQRRIPSR
+297 ERVKNEIHQRRMPSR
-312 TGGGASMM
+312 TGGGTSIM

-359 DLKYFTNKLMRALRI
+359 DLKYFTNKLMRAMRI

-388 SYNDGRVGTAFIQ
+388 VYNDGRVGTAFIQ

-415 LINPLD
+415 VVNSLD

-427 LKHKGIELDTS
+427 LKYKGVELDSS
-438 TFKITFL
+438 TFKLTFL

-471 VPYIARRFALK
+471 VQYISRRFALK

-492 VENEQMWQDENPEE
+492 VENEAKWLEENPEAGE
-506 GAASAAA
+506 GVIAQGQVGMAP
-513 GSAEASGDLTSLG
+513 GDLNSLG
-526 LQRPSEEDFGQ
+526 LERPTDADFGQ
-537 AEQLGQELPPGEQGQ
+537 ITQLGQQGQ
-552 ETGQQSPLAGAP
+552 APLPGAVATGQVSPLGGIPAPTGAP
-564 PAPGAAPGAPSPGGQ
+564 TTPGATR

>member
-1 MSWRKHFTI
+1 MSWRKHFQI
-10 PQTANELAKTTK
+10 PQTANEIAGNKRGQ
-22 NSHAGAHGVNTSSKF
+22 SQHAGSSNKF

-44 YSGMPNRVDRYMQFD
+44 YTGAPNRVDRYLQYE
-59 IMDSDSEVNAALDTV
+59 IMDNDSEVNAAVDTI

-85 NLPFAVE
+85 NLPFSIE
-92 HFNDPTDA
+92 HFTDPTDA
-100 EVKVITASLRQWC
+100 EVNVLNRSLRQWC
-113 MINDWNKRIWRTVR
+113 MINSWNKRVWRMFR
-127 NSLKFGD
+127 NAIKYGD

-146 LYVNSEDV
+146 YYVNAQDV
-154 SKIIINQAKGKE
+154 SKLIINEAKGKE
-166 VEQYIIKNISLD
+166 IEQYILKNISLD
-178 IGNKVATDPLVADQN
+178 VMNKVASEPLITDQN

-203 FTQFASSQSTNATSN
+203 FTQFATANSN
-218 NNIET
+218 QGAANNVET
-223 PVAASHVLHL
+223 PVSANHVVHL
-233 SLSEGMDIDYPFG
+233 SLSEGMDTNYPFG
-246 KSILEA
+246 VSILESI
-252 VYKVYQQKS
+252 YKVFQQKS

-312 TGGGASMM
+312 SGGGTSMM

-374 PSSYMPTGPDDGTA
+374 PSSYLPTGPDDGTA
-388 SYNDGRVGTAFIQ
+388 VFNDGRVGTAFIQ

-415 LINPLD
+415 IIDPLD
-421 KEFKMF
+421 NEFKMF
-427 LKHKGIELDTS
+427 LKKKGIELDTS
-438 TFKITFL
+438 TFKLQFL

-452 YREIEVNNARAA
+452 YREIEINNARAA

-471 VPYIARRFALK
+471 VNYLSRRFVLK

-492 VENEQMWQDENPEE
+492 VENETMWGQENPDAGMPSSVTGGENMSGDLSSVGIERPTDDDMGQIAGIEASAEE
-506 GAASAAA
+506 PAPEAGGQVNTGAASPL
-513 GSAEASGDLTSLG
+513 GSA
-526 LQRPSEEDFGQ
+526 
-537 AEQLGQELPPGEQGQ
+537 
-552 ETGQQSPLAGAP
+552 
-564 PAPGAAPGAPSPGGQ
+564 PAPGAPA

>member
-1 MSWRKHFTI
+1 MSWRKHFQI
-10 PQTANELAKTTK
+10 PQTANELAKTRGQ
-22 NSHAGAHGVNTSSKF
+22 SHAHNGTSTKF

-44 YSGMPNRVDRYMQFD
+44 YTGTPNRIDRYNQYE
-59 IMDSDSEVNAALDTV
+59 IMDADSEVNGALDTI

-85 NLPFAVE
+85 NLPFSIE
-92 HFNDPTDA
+92 HFQEPTDA
-100 EVKVITASLRQWC
+100 EVKVLTATLRQWC
-113 MINDWNKRIWRTVR
+113 MINEWNKRVWRMIR
-127 NSLKFGD
+127 NGLKYGD

-146 LYVNSEDV
+146 YYVNASDV
-154 SKIIINQAKGKE
+154 SKLIINESKGKE
-166 VEQYIIKNISLD
+166 VEQFIIKNLSLD
-178 IGNKVATDPLVADQN
+178 VMNKVASEPLITDQN
-193 YGPTQFNKNA
+193 YGPTQFAKSA
-203 FTQFASSQSTNATSN
+203 FTQFASPAAAN
-218 NNIET
+218 
-223 PVAASHVLHL
+223 AASSNGNQAEIAVNASHIVHL
-233 SLSEGMDIDYPFG
+233 SLSEGMDVNYPFG
-246 KSILEA
+246 TSILEA
-252 VYKVYQQKS
+252 VYKVFQQKS

-297 ERVKNEIHQRRIPSR
+297 ERVKNEIHQRRIPSK
-312 TGGGASMM
+312 TGGGTSMM

-388 SYNDGRVGTAFIQ
+388 VFNDGRVGTAFIQ

-415 LINPLD
+415 MIGPLD

-427 LKHKGIELDTS
+427 LKKKGVELDSS
-438 TFKITFL
+438 TFKLQFL

-464 VFGQLAE
+464 VFSQLAE

-492 VENEQMWQDENPEE
+492 VENETMWQEENPEGAVSTPADDAALAGSDLNTLGIQRPTE
-506 GAASAAA
+506 DDLGQLDAIAQEPEAGGEQAASP
-513 GSAEASGDLTSLG
+513 LG
-526 LQRPSEEDFGQ
+526 
-537 AEQLGQELPPGEQGQ
+537 
-552 ETGQQSPLAGAP
+552 GAP
-564 PAPGAAPGAPSPGGQ
+564 AATTPGVTPNAPQ

>member
-1 MSWRKHFTI
+1 MSWRKHFQI
-10 PQTANELAKTTK
+10 PQTANEIAGNKRGQ
-22 NSHAGAHGVNTSSKF
+22 SQHAGSSNKF

-44 YSGMPNRVDRYMQFD
+44 YTGAPNRVDRYLQYE
-59 IMDSDSEVNAALDTV
+59 IMDNDSEVNAAIDTI

-85 NLPFAVE
+85 NLPFSVE
-92 HFNDPTDA
+92 HYTDPTDA
-100 EVKVITASLRQWC
+100 EVNVLNRSLRQWC
-113 MINDWNKRIWRTVR
+113 MINSWNKRVWRMFR
-127 NSLKFGD
+127 NALKYGD

-146 LYVNSEDV
+146 YYVNAQDV
-154 SKIIINQAKGKE
+154 SKLIINEAKGKE
-166 VEQYIIKNISLD
+166 IEQYILKNVSLD
-178 IGNKVATDPLVADQN
+178 ITHKVASEPLITDQN

-203 FTQFASSQSTNATSN
+203 FTQFATANSNQGNAN
-218 NNIET
+218 NVET
-223 PVAASHVLHL
+223 PVSANHMVHL
-233 SLSEGMDIDYPFG
+233 SLSEGMDTNYPFG
-246 KSILEA
+246 VSVLESI
-252 VYKVYQQKS
+252 YKVFQQKS

-312 TGGGASMM
+312 SGGGTSMM

-374 PSSYMPTGPDDGTA
+374 PSSYLPTGPDDGTA
-388 SYNDGRVGTAFIQ
+388 VFNDGRVGTAFIQ

-415 LINPLD
+415 IIDPLD
-421 KEFKMF
+421 NEFKMF
-427 LKHKGIELDTS
+427 LKKKGIELDTS
-438 TFKITFL
+438 TFKLQFL

-452 YREIEVNNARAA
+452 YREIEINNARAA

-471 VPYIARRFALK
+471 VNYLSRRFVLK

-492 VENEQMWQDENPEE
+492 VENETMWGQENPDAGLPSATGGGENMSGDLSSVGIE
-506 GAASAAA
+506 RPTDDDMGQIGDMEAAAAEAPAPEAGGQVNTGAASPL
-513 GSAEASGDLTSLG
+513 GSA
-526 LQRPSEEDFGQ
+526 
-537 AEQLGQELPPGEQGQ
+537 
-552 ETGQQSPLAGAP
+552 
-564 PAPGAAPGAPSPGGQ
+564 PAPGAPA

>member
-1 MSWRKHFTI
+1 MSWRKHFQI
-10 PQTANELAKTTK
+10 PQTANEMAQGKQGGS
-22 NSHAGAHGVNTSSKF
+22 SHAGSSNKF

-44 YSGMPNRVDRYMQFD
+44 YSGAPNRVDRYMQYE
-59 IMDSDSEVNAALDTV
+59 IMDNDSEVNAALDTV
-74 AEFCTQFDYES
+74 AEFCTQFDFES
-85 NLPFAVE
+85 NLPFTVE
-92 HFNDPTDA
+92 HFNEPTES
-100 EVKVITASLRQWC
+100 EVNVLNRSLRQWC
-113 MINDWNKRIWRTVR
+113 MINDWNKRIWRLVR
-127 NSLKFGD
+127 NALKYGD

-146 LYVNSEDV
+146 YYVNAADV
-154 SKIIINQAKGKE
+154 SKLIINEAKGKE
-166 VEQYIIKNISLD
+166 IEQYIMKNLSLD
-178 IGNKVATDPLVADQN
+178 VANKVATSPLITDQN
-193 YGPTQFNKNA
+193 FGPTQFNKSA
-203 FTQFASSQSTNATSN
+203 FTQFATANGASGGAN
-218 NNIET
+218 NVEV
-223 PVAASHVLHL
+223 PVSASHVIHL
-233 SLSEGMDIDYPFG
+233 SLSEGMDTNYPFG
-246 KSILEA
+246 VSILEA
-252 VYKVYQQKS
+252 VYKVFQQKS

-312 TGGGASMM
+312 TGGGTSMM

-388 SYNDGRVGTAFIQ
+388 VFNDGRVGTAFIQ
-401 EYRFNKYCQRLQNL
+401 EYRFNKYCQRIQNL
-415 LINPLD
+415 LVNPLD
-421 KEFKMF
+421 AEFKMF
-427 LKHKGIELDTS
+427 LKKKGIELDTS
-438 TFKITFL
+438 TFKLGFL

-452 YREIEVNNARAA
+452 YREIEINNARAA
-464 VFGQLAE
+464 VFGQLSE
-471 VPYIARRFALK
+471 VQYLSRRFVLK

-492 VENEQMWQDENPEE
+492 LDNESMWMEENPDASTNLPPAETPGGE
-506 GAASAAA
+506 LSSELNSIGVERPTEDDMGQLDTLAQDVTAPPEGEGQVNTGAASPL
-513 GSAEASGDLTSLG
+513 GSA
-526 LQRPSEEDFGQ
+526 
-537 AEQLGQELPPGEQGQ
+537 
-552 ETGQQSPLAGAP
+552 
-564 PAPGAAPGAPSPGGQ
+564 PAPGAPQA

>member
-1 MSWRKHFTI
+1 MSWRKHFQI
-10 PQTANELAKTTK
+10 PQTANEIAKIK
-22 NSHAGAHGVNTSSKF
+22 QNSHGHVGTNTKF

-44 YSGMPNRVDRYMQFD
+44 YTGAPNRVDRYMQYEV
-59 IMDSDSEVNAALDTV
+59 MDMDSEVNSALDTIS
-74 AEFCTQFDYES
+74 EFCSQFDYES
-85 NLPFAVE
+85 NLPFTVE
-92 HFNDPTDA
+92 HYNEPTES
-100 EVKVITASLRQWC
+100 EVKVLTNSLKQWC
-113 MINDWNKRIWRTVR
+113 LINEWNKRLWRAVR
-127 NSLKFGD
+127 NTLKYGD
-134 QFFIRDPETYEL
+134 GFFIRDPETYEL
-146 LYVNSEDV
+146 LYVGSEDV
-154 SKIIINQAKGKE
+154 SKIIINQSKGKE

-178 IGNKVATDPLVADQN
+178 VNDKVATDPLIADQN
-193 YGPTQFNKNA
+193 YGPTQFNKSA
-203 FTQFASSQSTNATSN
+203 FTQFASANAGGAANTNN
-218 NNIET
+218 VET
-223 PVAASHVLHL
+223 AVDAAHVIHL
-233 SLSEGMDIDYPFG
+233 SLSEGMDVNYPFG
-246 KSILEA
+246 TSVLESIF
-252 VYKVYQQKS
+252 KVFQQKS

-312 TGGGASMM
+312 TGGGASIM

-374 PSSYMPTGPDDGTA
+374 PSSYLPTGPDDGTA
-388 SYNDGRVGTAFIQ
+388 TYNDGRVGTAFIQ
-401 EYRFNKYCQRLQNL
+401 EYRFNKYCQRLQQL
-415 LINPLD
+415 LIDPLD

-438 TFKITFL
+438 TFKLSFM

-471 VPYIARRFALK
+471 VPYLSRRFVLK

-487 TDEEI
+487 TEAEMVD
-492 VENEQMWQDENPEE
+492 NETKWLEENPE
-506 GAASAAA
+506 
-513 GSAEASGDLTSLG
+513 GS
-526 LQRPSEEDFGQ
+526 
-537 AEQLGQELPPGEQGQ
+537 QG
-552 ETGQQSPLAGAP
+552 LAGAP
-564 PAPGAAPGAPSPGGQ
+564 DANMGMGPGDLTNLGLARPTDDDMSAMDDMGDGTGQEGDPAMGQAGQASPLGSGPADGPDLGV

>member
-1 MSWRKHFTI
+1 MSWRKHFQI
-10 PQTANELAKTTK
+10 PQTANEIAK
-22 NSHAGAHGVNTSSKF
+22 SRGNTSAHNGTNTKF

-44 YSGMPNRVDRYMQFD
+44 YTGAPNRVDRYGQYE
-59 IMDSDSEVNAALDTV
+59 IMDADSEVNAALDTV
-74 AEFCTQFDYES
+74 AEFCTQFDFES
-85 NLPFAVE
+85 NLPFTIE
-92 HFNDPTDA
+92 HFNEPTDA
-100 EVKVITASLRQWC
+100 EVSVLTRSLRQWC
-113 MINDWNKRIWRTVR
+113 MINDWNKRIWRMVR
-127 NSLKFGD
+127 NALKYGD

-146 LYVNSEDV
+146 YYVSAEDV
-154 SKIIINQAKGKE
+154 SKLIINEAKGKE
-166 VEQYIIKNISLD
+166 VEQFIMKNISLD
-178 IGNKVATDPLVADQN
+178 VVDKVASDPLITDN
-193 YGPTQFNKNA
+193 NFGPTQFSKTA
-203 FTQFASSQSTNATSN
+203 FTQFASPQAAGTNSN
-218 NNIET
+218 QAET
-223 PVAASHVLHL
+223 PVNASHVVHL
-233 SLSEGMDIDYPFG
+233 SLSEGMDVNYPFG
-246 KSILEA
+246 TSILEA

-312 TGGGASMM
+312 TGGGTSIM
-320 DASYN
+320 DSSYN

-374 PSSYMPTGPDDGTA
+374 PSSYMPSGPDDGTA
-388 SYNDGRVGTAFIQ
+388 VYNDGRVGTAFIQ

-415 LINPLD
+415 IVGPLD

-427 LKHKGIELDTS
+427 LKKKGIELDSS
-438 TFKITFL
+438 TFKLNFL

-464 VFGQLAE
+464 VFGQLSE
-471 VPYIARRFALK
+471 VAYLSRRFVLK

-487 TDEEI
+487 TDEEL
-492 VENEQMWQDENPEE
+492 VENETMWQEENPD
-506 GAASAAA
+506 GAVSSTEADAALA
-513 GSAEASGDLTSLG
+513 GGDLNSLG
-526 LQRPSEEDFGQ
+526 IQRPTEDD
-537 AEQLGQELPPGEQGQ
+537 LGELGDLSQE
-552 ETGQQSPLAGAP
+552 AP
-564 PAPGAAPGAPSPGGQ
+564 PAPGAEAPSPLGGAPAPAPTAPGGPASAT